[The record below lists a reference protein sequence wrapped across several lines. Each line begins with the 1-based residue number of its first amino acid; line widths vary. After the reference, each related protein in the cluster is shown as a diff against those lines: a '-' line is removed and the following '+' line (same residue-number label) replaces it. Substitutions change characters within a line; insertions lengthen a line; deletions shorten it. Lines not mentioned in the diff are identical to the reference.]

1 MILKGVLYFC
11 RSGGLAELVD
21 CTGLENRRAARYR
34 GFESLSLRLMKRPQ
48 KCGRF
53 FVLSTASI
61 ATMQSIVTRLRANL
75 VCDSK
80 SAQILSHA
88 NMASSVS
95 SVRFSRDDFWRIVGH
110 GLVVWAAFGLSANM
124 HAQTS
129 WIGDVLIQRLP
140 DGQAY
145 AEVQTAWTSTAETA
159 SDSLTLTMIAFQGD
173 EIVSFQKDK
182 VLARP
187 EVQDSS
193 ALRHVHVARLAVP
206 QGGVRVEWLVAQNET
221 PIWQHNAGMRVP
233 VGGMPEFTDVMV
245 VNTHAPATA
254 MSQPNMVHS
263 GLDLIP
269 KVGNAIPVD
278 ATSARFYVELHG
290 LNEVVPT
297 DSLFLLKFGWAD
309 ENGQWNPGATR
320 YLRKSSAPIV
330 PVFEVLPCTPTS
342 PTLRQ
347 PVMKLEAQTRN
358 GHVVVSRDVTLG
370 DREWP
375 QGQPQT
381 TPSAP
386 ANVLLPSLNGYD
398 SLAVVVKL
406 LEDHLAMATTNEQSS
421 IQQVLIPSGDVELM
435 KRYISGFWMDRSS
448 SVPESEAMLAQ
459 YLERI
464 AHVDEKYGQCKYG
477 QGSLTEMGNIYLRFG
492 KPNTVVKRHH
502 ETDYYPYEIWH
513 YHKAGRF
520 NNKRFLFFAP
530 HVVGECFELLHS
542 DMLGERQNEDW
553 LSQLRS
559 RENTVQVS
567 KSMENRLNPRDT
579 FSGEEP
585 EDLFFNP
592 R

>member
-1 MILKGVLYFC
+1 
-11 RSGGLAELVD
+11 
-21 CTGLENRRAARYR
+21 
-34 GFESLSLRLMKRPQ
+34 
-48 KCGRF
+48 
-53 FVLSTASI
+53 
-61 ATMQSIVTRLRANL
+61 
-75 VCDSK
+75 
-80 SAQILSHA
+80 
-88 NMASSVS
+88 MASSIS
-95 SVRFSRDDFWRIVGH
+95 SVRFSRDDFWRIVGR
-110 GLVVWAAFGLSANM
+110 GLVVCAVFGFIVDM

-140 DGQAY
+140 NGQAY
-145 AEVQTAWTSTAETA
+145 AEVQTAWTSKAETA
-159 SDSLTLTMIAFQGD
+159 SDSLTLTMIVFQGD
-173 EIVSFQKDK
+173 DIVSFQKDN

-206 QGGVRVEWLVAQNET
+206 HGGLRVEWLVAQHDM
-221 PIWQHNAGMRVP
+221 PLWRHNASMRVP
-233 VGGMPEFTDVMV
+233 MGGIPEFTDVMV

-254 MSQPNMVHS
+254 RSQPNMVHS

-269 KVGNAIPVD
+269 KVGNTIPVE
-278 ATSARFYVELHG
+278 ATSARLYVELHG

-309 ENGQWNPGATR
+309 EQGQWNPSATR
-320 YLRKSSAPIV
+320 YLRKASAPIV

-347 PVMKLEAQTRN
+347 PMMKLEAQTRD
-358 GHVVVSRDVTLG
+358 GHVVVSRNVTLG

-375 QGQPQT
+375 EGQPQRR
-381 TPSAP
+381 PSA
-386 ANVLLPSLNGYD
+386 ADDVLLPSLNGYD
-398 SLAVVVKL
+398 TLDVMVKL
-406 LEDHLAMATTNEQSS
+406 LEDHLAMARTNEQST
-421 IQQVLIPSGDVELM
+421 IQQVLIPGGDVELM

-448 SVPESEAMLAQ
+448 SVPEAEAMLAQ
-459 YLERI
+459 YLDRI

-492 KPNTVVKRHH
+492 KPNTMVKRHH

-559 RENTVQVS
+559 RENTLQVS